1 VPTVATDA
9 DVERRVRGAL
19 LDHAHPGGLPDRLLV
34 ESLELGR
41 ASVRRRRRQ
50 AAAIAAATI
59 ALVVALTVAAV
70 RQDDT
75 GRPEPASPAPSTSAE
90 PPTTTAGIWAPSLPR
105 GARAEVPYLVG
116 TTVVQPDGSR
126 VEVPGTEASLVGLSV
141 AGAVLLVGTEVQQ
154 PYSFSTRYVLVRPSG
169 EVQDLPVS
177 TLVADGAQGA
187 VVSPDGREFTGGGAI
202 LDLTDLSIVGEV
214 PEEADLLVAWT
225 PVGIVYFVHGGQYVL
240 WPVDGAPIPLAADPG
255 VFGHGSDVAM
265 DACSNVV
272 RLAADGTT
280 SPVSPHCLGSLWAV
294 SPSGRWAITPDLELV
309 DVSTGAAR
317 SLADRSIVA
326 VHRYDR
332 VWWNGDDS
340 VLFPAGDW
348 LVRCEIETAA
358 CEQVAGPLT
367 SLSLP

>member
-34 ESLELGR
+34 ESLEVGR

-50 AAAIAAATI
+50 AAAIAAATL
-59 ALVVALTVAAV
+59 AVVLALTVAV
-70 RQDDT
+70 VQQDDT
-75 GRPEPASPAPSTSAE
+75 GPRPAPAPPAPSTSAE
-90 PPTTTAGIWAPSLPR
+90 PTTTAGIWAPSLPR
-105 GARAEVPYLVG
+105 GAPAEVPYLVG

-126 VEVPGTEASLVGLSV
+126 VVVPGTEASFVGLSV
-141 AGAVLLVGTEVQQ
+141 AGAVLLVGTEVQD
-154 PYSFSTRYVLVRPSG
+154 PYAFSTRYVLVGPTG
-169 EVQDLPVS
+169 DVQDLPIS

-187 VVSPDGREFTGGGAI
+187 VVSPDGRELTGGGAI
-202 LDLTDLSIVGEV
+202 LDLTDLSVVGEV

-225 PVGIVYFVHGGQYVL
+225 PVGIVYAVHGGQYFL
-240 WPVDGAPIPLAADPG
+240 WPVDGTPIPLAADPG
-255 VFGHGSDVAM
+255 VFADGSDIAM
-265 DACSNVV
+265 DSCSSLV

-280 SPVSPHCLGSLWAV
+280 SPVSPHCPGRLWAV

-309 DVSTGAAR
+309 DVSSGEAR
-317 SLADRSIVA
+317 RLADRSIVP

-348 LVRCEIETAA
+348 LVRCDIEAVA
-358 CEQVAGPLT
+358 CEQVAGPLP